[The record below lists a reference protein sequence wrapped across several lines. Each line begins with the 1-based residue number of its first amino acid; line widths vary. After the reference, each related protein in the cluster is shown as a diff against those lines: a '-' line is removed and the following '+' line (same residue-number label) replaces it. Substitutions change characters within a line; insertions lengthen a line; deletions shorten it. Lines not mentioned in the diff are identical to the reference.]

1 MMEECLVNEIFDVVN
16 NIGVVVK
23 KCEDIYKMV
32 EVNKVFVY
40 YCWQDLYIKKYNFL
54 IRKEKLFN
62 GKRVFFR

>member
-40 YCWQDLYIKKYNFL
+40 YCW
-54 IRKEKLFN
+54 
-62 GKRVFFR
+62 